1 MGDILIDS
9 KNHYDL
15 NSLESPRNKINSEYN
30 SNNTEIVKTPKKVED
45 KFQIAPKN
53 IISNLLE
60 ELNSFNK
67 KSKF

>member
-1 MGDILIDS
+1 
-9 KNHYDL
+9 
-15 NSLESPRNKINSEYN
+15 
-30 SNNTEIVKTPKKVED
+30 VED

-67 KSKF
+67 KSKFWFYKLYT